1 MLEAYPFASFAIEHA
16 EANSK
21 TSILNPLYGRKFEEN
36 YRNCRM
42 MAFDT
47 NFGESIDRDVEV
59 FAVKMWKPLN
69 AVKIF
74 AFNFESCQIQEIYE
88 VPLSQEHVDQVQNI

>member
-1 MLEAYPFASFAIEHA
+1 MLEIYSFAGFAVEFA
-16 EANSK
+16 DMNSK
-21 TSILNPLYGRKFEEN
+21 LSILDPRYGKWFDES
-36 YRNCRM
+36 YKNCRM